1 MEHVIFISV
10 NSMSSQLR
18 GLKPSVRARLAVS
31 ALNARERSSERK
43 KAEKA
48 RNKKLAAN
56 RARLARYAV
65 LTRHRLESLYNKQ
78 MNAQVRANI
87 RELKRLMMMRV
98 PNNKK
103 ANFNFNNIPT
113 LNAAVLKHRQSGE
126 PYGIGHEFP
135 PLRLNNAAIN
145 RVKAYYQRQAQIA
158 AVNARIAHAEQMAAN
173 AERVA
178 AASRAAANA
187 LRMTRRAKSAH
198 PLFG

>member
-1 MEHVIFISV
+1 MEHVIFISA

-18 GLKPSVRARLAVS
+18 GLKPSVRARLAVA
-31 ALNARERSSERK
+31 ALNARERSIKRK

-48 RNKKLAAN
+48 RNKIN

-65 LTRHRLESLYNKQ
+65 LERLRLESLYNKQ
-78 MNAQVRANI
+78 MNAQAKANI
-87 RELKRLMMMRV
+87 RELKRLMMLRV

-103 ANFNFNNIPT
+103 ANFNFKNIPS

-135 PLRLNNAAIN
+135 PLRLNTTAIN

-173 AERVA
+173 AQRVA
-178 AASRAAANA
+178 TASRAAANA
-187 LRMTRRAKSAH
+187 LRMTRRANASH

>member
-1 MEHVIFISV
+1 
-10 NSMSSQLR
+10 MSSLR
-18 GLKPSVRARLAVS
+18 GMKPSEHARY
-31 ALNARERSSERK
+31 ALSSLKAREQSLKRK

-48 RNKKLAAN
+48 RNKRLAAN

-87 RELKRLMMMRV
+87 RDLKRLMMLRV

-103 ANFNFNNIPT
+103 ANFNFKNIPT

-126 PYGIGHEFP
+126 PYGIGNEFP

-158 AVNARIAHAEQMAAN
+158 AVNARIARAEQMAAN
-173 AERVA
+173 AQRAA

-187 LRMTRRAKSAH
+187 LRMTRRANAAQRPPN